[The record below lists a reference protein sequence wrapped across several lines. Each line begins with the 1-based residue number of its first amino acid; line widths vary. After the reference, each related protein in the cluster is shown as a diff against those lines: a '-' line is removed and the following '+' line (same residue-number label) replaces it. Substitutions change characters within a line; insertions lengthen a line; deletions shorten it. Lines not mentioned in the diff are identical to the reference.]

1 MKNQVLSATKF
12 KYDYLTNRLFRIE
25 PNSPEYI
32 YEISEENQ
40 FSANFGGQGF
50 ILGENSWITFTVY
63 EKKIKVF
70 AKFSQNGEVI
80 YYRKEFSLI
89 PLNKLPLVIP
99 QTYREII
106 VEFTEGDIVIKND
119 QGQWVKKES
128 G

>member
-1 MKNQVLSATKF
+1 MKNQVLSKAKF

-40 FSANFGGQGF
+40 FSANFGGNGF

-63 EKKIKVF
+63 EKKIRAF
-70 AKFSQNGEVI
+70 AKFCQNGEVI
-80 YYRKEFSLI
+80 YYRKEFTLI
-89 PLNKLPLVIP
+89 PLNQLPLCVPNFARDIM
-99 QTYREII
+99 
-106 VEFTEGDIVIKND
+106 VEFSEEDRVIKNEK
-119 QGQWVKKES
+119 GWWVKRES